1 MVKGK
6 SKKVI
11 TSTIQEEIV
20 SQEQLAPIIPIVP
33 DILRNDDD
41 DEFEDEIAFI
51 EIEKRDKNEIVNI
64 PTVSTQTK
72 PSVLNKNAN
81 SVVQT
86 NNKTNN
92 NNNKNKNNNDN
103 NNNNKVKKTT
113 TTTKNNSEK
122 QKSVKFANKINESRS
137 ARADLTFPVSRIE
150 KMIREGRFT
159 KRCSLDAPVYLA
171 AVLEY
176 LTLEIL
182 ELSITYANQKN
193 KTRITPQHI
202 HLSICSDAELN
213 DLLKNVTIAN
223 GGVPKF
229 IHPILLDTPKK
240 KGHQQNINENDT
252 SKEKDIK

>member
-6 SKKVI
+6 SKKVV
-11 TSTIQEEIV
+11 TSTIQEENVSKDTLVTIV
-20 SQEQLAPIIPIVP
+20 PIVP
-33 DILRNDDD
+33 DILRKD
-41 DEFEDEIAFI
+41 DEFDDIHFI
-51 EIEKRDKNEIVNI
+51 ETEKRDKNELINI
-64 PTVSTQTK
+64 PTVTTQTK
-72 PSVLNKNAN
+72 PPILNKNGN
-81 SVVQT
+81 SVVQQT
-86 NNKTNN
+86 
-92 NNNKNKNNNDN
+92 

-113 TTTKNNSEK
+113 TTAKTKNNTEK
-122 QKSVKFANKINESRS
+122 SNEQKSVKFANKINESRS

-159 KRCSLDAPVYLA
+159 KRCSSESPVFLA

-202 HLSICSDAELN
+202 HLSICCDSELN

-229 IHPILLDTPKK
+229 IHPILLDTPIK
-240 KGHQQNINENDT
+240 KGIQQNINEKET
-252 SKEKDIK
+252 LKEKDTKSKKN